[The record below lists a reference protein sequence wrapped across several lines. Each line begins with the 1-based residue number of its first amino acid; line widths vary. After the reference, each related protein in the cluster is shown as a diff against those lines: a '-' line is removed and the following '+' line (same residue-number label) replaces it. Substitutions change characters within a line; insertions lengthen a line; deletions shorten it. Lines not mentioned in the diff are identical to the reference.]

1 MDLQL
6 LGTFKAVVE
15 EGSFSAAGQRLRRT
29 QPAVSIALK
38 RLETELGEK
47 LIDRSSK
54 SVVLTDAGKAVYEY
68 SQRFDDLKKE
78 LRNRLV
84 ELRDKRTGS
93 LSIGANESTA
103 LYLLRHI
110 EEYRTLY
117 PGVKVEM
124 RRNLSSRIPASIVN
138 GSLDLGA
145 ISYDPEDPR
154 LITRVIYNDSLVFI
168 VSPKHRFAGRK
179 QVRITELGME
189 SFIAHNVV
197 SRYRKN
203 VVDAFRRH
211 NVPLNM
217 NLELPT
223 IETIRRMVQANLG
236 VTFMPKM
243 CVEQELASGSLV
255 SVPVDEVG
263 MERKINLVYAAK
275 RQLSHAAQ
283 AFLELIEQHDSTEGP
298 AAAP

>member
-6 LGTFKAVVE
+6 LGAFKAVVE

-54 SVVLTDAGKAVYEY
+54 SVVLTDAGNAVYEY

-117 PGVKVEM
+117 PGVKIEM
-124 RRNLSSRIPASIVN
+124 RRSLSSRIPASIVD

-189 SFIAHNVV
+189 TFIAHNVV
-197 SRYRKN
+197 SPYRKN

-217 NLELPT
+217 KLELPT

-255 SVPVDEVG
+255 TVPVDEVG

-283 AFLELIEQHDSTEGP
+283 AFLELIEQSDAAGGP
-298 AAAP
+298 AVAP